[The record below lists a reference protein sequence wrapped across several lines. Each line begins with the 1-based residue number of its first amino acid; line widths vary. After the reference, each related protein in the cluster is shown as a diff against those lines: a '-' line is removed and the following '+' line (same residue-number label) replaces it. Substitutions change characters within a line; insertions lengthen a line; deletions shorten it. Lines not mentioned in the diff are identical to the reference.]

1 MTPLIGEIWQFV
13 LAGLVVGGIFALI
26 AVGFVLIYQVAGII
40 NFAQGEFAMIG
51 AMTSSSLYGH
61 GWPIVPAALAAVVV
75 GAAVGGLAQ
84 ALAIRPA
91 RGFGTVTL
99 IFITLGLDV
108 ALRGAALFVWGT
120 NPLLLPP
127 FSAGTSLAI
136 GPGTIPPQA
145 LWVFATDAAI
155 VIVLF
160 VFFRRTY
167 LGAAVR
173 AAMANPNIARVF
185 GMPLG
190 AFSFWSFVAA
200 AAIGAVGGVVIAPM
214 TSATYDM
221 GLSLG
226 LNGFVA
232 AILGGL
238 DSLPGALLGGFV
250 LGIVEKLSGGFIS
263 SGWEQGIAFIIL
275 LAVLVARP
283 QGLLGRAVRRA

>member
-13 LAGLVVGGIFALI
+13 LAGLVVGGIFALV
-26 AVGFVLIYQVAGII
+26 AVGFVLVYQVAGII

-51 AMTSSSLYGH
+51 AMTASSLYAH
-61 GWPIVPAALAAVVV
+61 GWPIVPAAVAAVVA
-75 GAAVGGLAQ
+75 GGAVGGLAQ

-108 ALRGAALFVWGT
+108 AIRGAALFVWGT

-127 FSAGTSLAI
+127 FTAGASLAI

-160 VFFRRTY
+160 VFFQRTY

-200 AAIGAVGGVVIAPM
+200 AAIGAIGGVVIAPM

-263 SGWEQGIAFIIL
+263 SGWEQGIAFVIL

-283 QGLLGRAVRRA
+283 QGLLGRALRRA

>member
-1 MTPLIGEIWQFV
+1 MTELAAEVWQFV

-26 AVGFVLIYQVAGII
+26 AAGFVLVYQVSGII

-51 AMTSSSLYGH
+51 AMTSSSLYAH
-61 GWPIVPAALAAVVV
+61 GWPIPLAALAAVAAAAVV
-75 GAAVGGLAQ
+75 GGVAQYAAL
-84 ALAIRPA
+84 RPA
-91 RGFGTVTL
+91 RHYGTVTL

-108 ALRGAALFVWGT
+108 AIRGAALFVWGT
-120 NPLLLPP
+120 NPLLLPA
-127 FSAGTSLAI
+127 FTGGTSLAI
-136 GPGTIPPQA
+136 FGGTIPPQA
-145 LWVFATDAAI
+145 MWVFATDLAL
-155 VIVLF
+155 VLALYA
-160 VFFRRTY
+160 FFRRTY

-173 AAMANPNIARVF
+173 AAMVNPGIARVF

-200 AAIGAVGGVVIAPM
+200 AAIGAIGGIVIAPI
-214 TSATYDM
+214 TSASYDM

-238 DSLPGALLGGFV
+238 DSLPGALIGGFV
-250 LGIVEKLSGGFIS
+250 LGIVEKLSGGFLAS
-263 SGWEQGIAFIIL
+263 AWEQGIAFVIL

-283 QGLLGRAVRRA
+283 QGLLGRAARRA

>member
-1 MTPLIGEIWQFV
+1 MAAEAWQFI

-26 AVGFVLIYQVAGII
+26 AAGFVMIYQVAGII

-51 AMTSSSLYGH
+51 AMTASSLH
-61 GWPIVPAALAAVVV
+61 AAGWPTPLAALVAVLTAAVV
-75 GAAVGGLAQ
+75 GGVSQWA
-84 ALAIRPA
+84 AIRPA
-91 RGFGTVTL
+91 RGSGTVTL

-108 ALRGAALFVWGT
+108 AIRGAALFVWGT

-127 FSAGTSLAI
+127 FAGGASIAV

-145 LWVFATDAAI
+145 L
-155 VIVLF
+155 F
-160 VFFRRTY
+160 VFGADGLVVLALYLFFRHTY

-173 AAMANPNIARVF
+173 AAMANPTMARVF

-200 AAIGAVGGVVIAPM
+200 AAIGALGGVVITPI

-221 GLSLG
+221 GLYLG

-232 AILGGL
+232 AILGGF
-238 DSLPGALLGGFV
+238 DSLPGALLGGFL
-250 LGIVEKLSGGFIS
+250 LGIIEKLSGGFIS
-263 SGWEQGIAFIIL
+263 TGWEQGIAFIIL
-275 LAVLVARP
+275 IAVLIGRP
-283 QGLLGRAVRRA
+283 QGLLGRRVRRA

>member
-1 MTPLIGEIWQFV
+1 MAAEAWQFI

-26 AVGFVLIYQVAGII
+26 AAGFVMIYQVAGII

-51 AMTSSSLYGH
+51 AMTAASLH
-61 GWPIVPAALAAVVV
+61 AAGWPTAAAAAAAVLTA
-75 GAAVGGLAQ
+75 AAVGGLVQWA
-84 ALAIRPA
+84 AIRPA
-91 RGFGTVTL
+91 RGSGTVTL

-108 ALRGAALFVWGT
+108 AIRGGALFVWGT
-120 NPLLLPP
+120 NPLLLPA
-127 FSAGTSLAI
+127 FAGGTSIAV

-145 LWVFATDAAI
+145 LFVFGADGL
-155 VIVLF
+155 VVLALY

-173 AAMANPNIARVF
+173 AATANPTIARVF
-185 GMPLG
+185 GMPLA

-200 AAIGAVGGVVIAPM
+200 AAIGALGGVVIAPI

-221 GLSLG
+221 GLYLG

-238 DSLPGALLGGFV
+238 DSLPGALLGGFL
-250 LGIVEKLSGGFIS
+250 LGIIEKLSGGFIS
-263 SGWEQGIAFIIL
+263 TGWEQGIAFIIL
-275 LAVLVARP
+275 IAVLIGRP
-283 QGLLGRAVRRA
+283 QGLLGHRVRRA

>member
-1 MTPLIGEIWQFV
+1 MLAETWQFI

-26 AVGFVLIYQVAGII
+26 AAGFVMVYQVSGII

-51 AMTSSSLYGH
+51 AMTASSLH
-61 GWPIVPAALAAVVV
+61 AQGWPTFPAALAAVIVA
-75 GAAVGGLAQ
+75 AAVGAVAQ
-84 ALAIRPA
+84 VTAIRPA
-91 RGFGTVTL
+91 RRSGVVTL

-120 NPLLLPP
+120 NPVLLPP
-127 FSAGTSLAI
+127 FSGGTSIAI
-136 GPGTIPPQA
+136 GSGTIPPQA
-145 LWVFATDAAI
+145 LWVFGAD
-155 VIVLF
+155 VVVVVVLF
-160 VFFRRTY
+160 IFFRRTY

-173 AAMANPNIARVF
+173 AAMSNATMARVF

-200 AAIGAVGGVVIAPM
+200 AAIGAVGGVVIAPI

-232 AILGGL
+232 AILGGF
-238 DSLPGALLGGFV
+238 DSLPGALIGGFL
-250 LGIVEKLSGGFIS
+250 LGVIEKLSGGYIS
-263 SGWEQGIAFIIL
+263 SGWEQGIAFLIL
-275 LAVLVARP
+275 IGVLIVRP
-283 QGLLGRAVRRA
+283 QGLFGHAVRRA